1 MAHQSFEAQR
11 YRETMQRSATHGD
24 LAGLSL
30 LDKLLVFHRGL
41 QELQRRARHAEST
54 QEEDGV
60 VPADLLRLIQGHER
74 TQPRDEFLRDDRVQH
89 ALRSAE
95 NELLISNADAASL
108 PVDLGETLHLQTS

>member
-1 MAHQSFEAQR
+1 MEAEESVAHQSFEAQR

-41 QELQRRARHAEST
+41 QELQRRARHADST
-54 QEEDGV
+54 EEEEGVV
-60 VPADLLRLIQGHER
+60 VPADLLRLIEGHER

-108 PVDLGETLHLQTS
+108 PVDLG